1 RDTSATCEPKTVSDI
16 LLTAEKGQAQ
26 RLPFFFWGTDHV
38 FFELRQKRL
47 AGLEEKRGLSPCYPY
62 RRPRTTG
69 NPGARRRAACRR
81 FVIRRTFLRGLFSSP
96 SGSPPLCS
104 AARIRSAP
112 QLAWAPGISLAFSA
126 SS

>member
-1 RDTSATCEPKTVSDI
+1 MSATPRCPVTTRSSLSSPSGCRVRSSRDTSATCEPKTVSDI
-16 LLTAEKGQAQ
+16 LVTAEKGQAQ

-81 FVIRRTFLRGLFSSP
+81 FVIRRTFLRG
-96 SGSPPLCS
+96 
-104 AARIRSAP
+104 
-112 QLAWAPGISLAFSA
+112 
-126 SS
+126 